1 MENEKTTTNYCAYCN
16 YHTKINI
23 DYNKHLLTKKHSKN
37 VSKNISKNISTNTTN
52 TLTKKYKCENCFKE
66 YSYRQGL
73 HFHKNKC
80 KGHSSLA
87 IEGCNI
93 VKETEMNKI
102 LNVVTTQHTLV
113 ETFVENHQTFVENHQ
128 KIVEKQTSLI
138 ENQSSLINE
147 LTMKINELEKKQSIV
162 NNITNNNN
170 IKFDI
175 NVYLNETCSNALNF
189 EDTIPKIFDLEM
201 FKNFDGNKTHNK
213 EQLNKYFHNLWK
225 NIPQI
230 ERPIQTKSVKN
241 KNWWIKCKDQ
251 WEKGSEQYM
260 DFENPYSPIRGVYI
274 SVNRA
279 ICHYNNNSDNYSESF
294 NDRIMKC
301 GMNLTNV
308 DEIFMSILP
317 LLLQQNKIEKKYIDD
332 EK

>member
-1 MENEKTTTNYCAYCN
+1 MENEKTTKNSCTFCN
-16 YHTKINI
+16 YHTKNNS
-23 DYNKHLLTKKHSKN
+23 DYTKHLLTKKHLKN
-37 VSKNISKNISTNTTN
+37 VSNTTIP
-52 TLTKKYKCENCFKE
+52 TKKYKCENCSKE
-66 YSYRQGL
+66 YSYRQSL
-73 HFHKNKC
+73 YFHRNKC
-80 KGHSSLA
+80 
-87 IEGCNI
+87 NV
-93 VKETEMNKI
+93 VKEKEMNKI

-113 ETFVENHQTFVENHQ
+113 ETFVENQQTFVENHQ
-128 KIVEKQTSLI
+128 TIVEKQTSLI

-279 ICHYNNNSDNYSESF
+279 NCHYNNNSDNYSESF

-317 LLLQQNKIEKKYIDD
+317 SLLQQNKIEQKYIDD

>member
-1 MENEKTTTNYCAYCN
+1 MENEKTTKNSCTFCN
-16 YHTKINI
+16 YHTKNNS
-23 DYNKHLLTKKHSKN
+23 DYTKHLLTKKHLKN
-37 VSKNISKNISTNTTN
+37 VSSNTTIP
-52 TLTKKYKCENCFKE
+52 TKKYKCENCSKE
-66 YSYRQGL
+66 YSYRQSL
-73 HFHKNKC
+73 YAHRNKC
-80 KGHSSLA
+80 NV
-87 IEGCNI
+87 I
-93 VKETEMNKI
+93 KEKEMNKI

-113 ETFVENHQTFVENHQ
+113 ETFVENHQTT
-128 KIVEKQTSLI
+128 VEKQTSLI

-279 ICHYNNNSDNYSESF
+279 ICHYNDNSDNYSESF

-317 LLLQQNKIEKKYIDD
+317 SLLQQNKIEQKYIDD

>member
-1 MENEKTTTNYCAYCN
+1 MENEKSTKNSCIFCN
-16 YHTKINI
+16 YHTKNNS
-23 DYNKHLLTKKHSKN
+23 DYTKHLLTKKHLKN
-37 VSKNISKNISTNTTN
+37 VSNTTIP
-52 TLTKKYKCENCFKE
+52 TKKYKCENCSKE
-66 YSYRQGL
+66 YSYRQSL
-73 HFHKNKC
+73 YFHRNKC
-80 KGHSSLA
+80 
-87 IEGCNI
+87 NV
-93 VKETEMNKI
+93 VKEKEMNKI
-102 LNVVTTQHTLV
+102 LNVVTSQHTLV
-113 ETFVENHQTFVENHQ
+113 ETFVENQQTFVENQ
-128 KIVEKQTSLI
+128 QTIVEKQTSLI

-317 LLLQQNKIEKKYIDD
+317 SLLQQNKIEKKYIDD

>member
-1 MENEKTTTNYCAYCN
+1 MDNEKANIIAYFSCIHCN
-16 YHTKINI
+16 YQTKYKK
-23 DYNKHLLTKKHSKN
+23 DYNRHLQSIRHIKN
-37 VSKNISKNISTNTTN
+37 VSSNTT
-52 TLTKKYKCENCFKE
+52 TSTKKYKCDNCSKE

-73 HFHKNKC
+73 YVHRNKC
-80 KGHSSLA
+80 
-87 IEGCNI
+87 NV
-93 VKETEMNKI
+93 VKEKEMNKI
-102 LNVVTTQHTLV
+102 LNAVTTQNTLV
-113 ETFVENHQTFVENHQ
+113 ETFVEKQQTFVEKQQTFVDNHQ
-128 KIVEKQTSLI
+128 SFVEKQTSLI

-162 NNITNNNN
+162 NVNNITNNN
-170 IKFDI
+170 KFDI

-201 FKNFDGNKTHNK
+201 FKEFDGNKTQNK

-241 KNWWIKCKDQ
+241 KNWYVKSKNQ

-279 ICHYNNNSDNYSESF
+279 I
-294 NDRIMKC
+294 
-301 GMNLTNV
+301 L
-308 DEIFMSILP
+308 
-317 LLLQQNKIEKKYIDD
+317 
-332 EK
+332 

>member
-1 MENEKTTTNYCAYCN
+1 METDKTTIFAYLSCKYCN
-16 YHTKINI
+16 YQTKYKK
-23 DYNKHLLTKKHSKN
+23 DYNRHIQTNRHLKN
-37 VSKNISKNISTNTTN
+37 VSSNTTIP
-52 TLTKKYKCENCFKE
+52 TKKYKCDNCSKE

-73 HFHKNKC
+73 YAHRNKC
-80 KGHSSLA
+80 
-87 IEGCNI
+87 NV
-93 VKETEMNKI
+93 VKEKEMNKI
-102 LNVVTTQHTLV
+102 LNVVTSQHTLV
-113 ETFVENHQTFVENHQ
+113 EKFVENQQTIVENHQTFVENQ
-128 KIVEKQTSLI
+128 QTIVEKQTSLI

-317 LLLQQNKIEKKYIDD
+317 SLLQQNKIEKKYIDD

>member
-1 MENEKTTTNYCAYCN
+1 MENEKISNFAYLSCKYCN
-16 YHTKINI
+16 YQTKYKK
-23 DYNKHLLTKKHSKN
+23 DYNRHIQTNRHLKN
-37 VSKNISKNISTNTTN
+37 VSSNTTIP
-52 TLTKKYKCENCFKE
+52 TKKYKCDNCSKE

-73 HFHKNKC
+73 YAHRNKC
-80 KGHSSLA
+80 NV
-87 IEGCNI
+87 I
-93 VKETEMNKI
+93 KEKEMNKI

-113 ETFVENHQTFVENHQ
+113 ETFVENHQT
-128 KIVEKQTSLI
+128 IVEKQTSLI

-317 LLLQQNKIEKKYIDD
+317 SLLQQNKIEKKYIDD

>member
-1 MENEKTTTNYCAYCN
+1 MENNNITKNSCSYCN
-16 YHTKINI
+16 YHTKYKK
-23 DYNKHLLTKKHSKN
+23 DYNRHIQTNRHLKN
-37 VSKNISKNISTNTTN
+37 VSSNTITS
-52 TLTKKYKCENCFKE
+52 TKKYKCENCSKE
-66 YSYRQGL
+66 YSYRQSL
-73 HFHKNKC
+73 HFHRNKC
-80 KGHSSLA
+80 TV
-87 IEGCNI
+87 
-93 VKETEMNKI
+93 VKETETNKI
-102 LNVVTTQHTLV
+102 LNVVTAQQSLVETLV
-113 ETFVENHQTFVENHQ
+113 ENQQ
-128 KIVEKQTSLI
+128 SLAEKQTSLI
-138 ENQSSLINE
+138 EKQSSLINE

-162 NNITNNNN
+162 NVNNITNNN
-170 IKFDI
+170 KFDI

-189 EDTIPKIFDLEM
+189 EDTIPQTFDLEM
-201 FKNFDGNKTHNK
+201 FKSFDGNKSHNK
-213 EQLNKYFHNLWK
+213 EQLNKYFNSLWR

-230 ERPIQTKSVKN
+230 DRPIQTKSVKN
-241 KNWWIKCKDQ
+241 KNWWIKCKNQ

-301 GMNLTNV
+301 GMNLTNI

-317 LLLQQNKIEKKYIDD
+317 SLLQQNKIEQKYIDD

>member
-1 MENEKTTTNYCAYCN
+1 MENEKPNKFTYLSCKYCN
-16 YHTKINI
+16 YHTKYKK
-23 DYNKHLLTKKHSKN
+23 DYNRHLQSSKHVKN
-37 VSKNISKNISTNTTN
+37 VSTNTTS
-52 TLTKKYKCENCFKE
+52 LIKKYKCENCSKE

-73 HFHKNKC
+73 YVHRNKC
-80 KGHSSLA
+80 
-87 IEGCNI
+87 NV
-93 VKETEMNKI
+93 VKEKEMNKI
-102 LNVVTTQHTLV
+102 LNVVTAQHTLV
-113 ETFVENHQTFVENHQ
+113 ETFVENQQ
-128 KIVEKQTSLI
+128 SLVEKQTSLI

-162 NNITNNNN
+162 NVNNITNNN
-170 IKFDI
+170 KFDI

-201 FKNFDGNKTHNK
+201 FKEFDGNKTQNK
-213 EQLNKYFHNLWK
+213 ENLNKYFHNLWK

-241 KNWWIKCKDQ
+241 KNWYVKSKNQ

-279 ICHYNNNSDNYSESF
+279 ICHYNDNSDKYSESF
-294 NDRIMKC
+294 NYKIMKC
-301 GMNLTNV
+301 RMNLTNV
-308 DEIFMSILP
+308 DEIFLSILP
-317 LLLQQNKIEKKYIDD
+317 SLLQENKIEQKYIEN

>member
-1 MENEKTTTNYCAYCN
+1 MDNEKYTKNSCKYCN
-16 YHTKINI
+16 YQTKNNS
-23 DYNKHLLTKKHSKN
+23 DYTKHLLTQKHLKN
-37 VSKNISKNISTNTTN
+37 VSNNTTSSP
-52 TLTKKYKCENCFKE
+52 KKYKCEKCDKE

-73 HFHKNKC
+73 YTHRNK
-80 KGHSSLA
+80 
-87 IEGCNI
+87 CNI

-102 LNVVTTQHTLV
+102 LNAVTTQHTLV
-113 ETFVENHQTFVENHQ
+113 ETFVEKQQTFVDNHQ
-128 KIVEKQTSLI
+128 SFVEKQTSLI

-162 NNITNNNN
+162 NVNNITNNN
-170 IKFDI
+170 KFDI

-201 FKNFDGNKTHNK
+201 FKEFDGNKTQNK

-241 KNWWIKCKDQ
+241 KNWYVKSKNQ

-279 ICHYNNNSDNYSESF
+279 I
-294 NDRIMKC
+294 
-301 GMNLTNV
+301 L
-308 DEIFMSILP
+308 
-317 LLLQQNKIEKKYIDD
+317 
-332 EK
+332 

>member
-1 MENEKTTTNYCAYCN
+1 MDNEKTTKNSCAFCN
-16 YHTKINI
+16 YHTKNNS
-23 DYNKHLLTKKHSKN
+23 DYTKHLLTKKHLKN
-37 VSKNISKNISTNTTN
+37 VSSNTTIP
-52 TLTKKYKCENCFKE
+52 TKKYKCDNCSKE

-73 HFHKNKC
+73 YAHRNKC
-80 KGHSSLA
+80 
-87 IEGCNI
+87 NV
-93 VKETEMNKI
+93 VKEKEMNKI

-128 KIVEKQTSLI
+128 TIVEKQTSLI

-213 EQLNKYFHNLWK
+213 EQYNLWK

-294 NDRIMKC
+294 NDQIMKC

-317 LLLQQNKIEKKYIDD
+317 SLLQQNKIEKKYIDD

>member
-1 MENEKTTTNYCAYCN
+1 MDNEKTTKNSCAFCN
-16 YHTKINI
+16 YHTKNNS
-23 DYNKHLLTKKHSKN
+23 DYTKHLLTKKHLKN
-37 VSKNISKNISTNTTN
+37 VSSNTTIP
-52 TLTKKYKCENCFKE
+52 TKKYKCDNCSKE

-73 HFHKNKC
+73 YAHRNKC
-80 KGHSSLA
+80 
-87 IEGCNI
+87 NV
-93 VKETEMNKI
+93 VKEKEMNKI
-102 LNVVTTQHTLV
+102 LNVVTSQHTLV
-113 ETFVENHQTFVENHQ
+113 EKFVENQQTIVENQQTFVENQ
-128 KIVEKQTSLI
+128 QTIVEKQTSLI

-279 ICHYNNNSDNYSESF
+279 ICHYNDNSDNYSESF

-317 LLLQQNKIEKKYIDD
+317 SLLQQNKIEKKYIDD

>member
-1 MENEKTTTNYCAYCN
+1 MDNEKTTKNSCAFCN
-16 YHTKINI
+16 YHTKNNS
-23 DYNKHLLTKKHSKN
+23 DYTKHLLTKKHLKN
-37 VSKNISKNISTNTTN
+37 VSSNTTIP
-52 TLTKKYKCENCFKE
+52 TKKYKCDNCSKE

-73 HFHKNKC
+73 YAHRNKC
-80 KGHSSLA
+80 
-87 IEGCNI
+87 NV
-93 VKETEMNKI
+93 VKEKEMNKI
-102 LNVVTTQHTLV
+102 LNVVTSQHTLV
-113 ETFVENHQTFVENHQ
+113 EKFVENQQTIVENQQTFVENQ
-128 KIVEKQTSLI
+128 QTIVEKQTSLI

-279 ICHYNNNSDNYSESF
+279 ICHYNDNSDNYSESF

-317 LLLQQNKIEKKYIDD
+317 SLLQENKIEQKYIDD

>member
-1 MENEKTTTNYCAYCN
+1 MENEKISNFACKYCN
-16 YHTKINI
+16 YQTKYKK
-23 DYNKHLLTKKHSKN
+23 DYNRHIQTNRHLKN
-37 VSKNISKNISTNTTN
+37 VSSNTTIP
-52 TLTKKYKCENCFKE
+52 TKKYKCENCSKE
-66 YSYRQGL
+66 YSYRQSL
-73 HFHKNKC
+73 YFHRNKC
-80 KGHSSLA
+80 
-87 IEGCNI
+87 NV
-93 VKETEMNKI
+93 VKEKEMNKI
-102 LNVVTTQHTLV
+102 LNVVTNQHTLV
-113 ETFVENHQTFVENHQ
+113 ETFVENHQT
-128 KIVEKQTSLI
+128 IVEKQTSLI
-138 ENQSSLINE
+138 ENQSYLINE
-147 LTMKINELEKKQSIV
+147 LTMKINELEKKQSIVNV

-201 FKNFDGNKTHNK
+201 FKSFDGNKTHNK

-225 NIPQI
+225 DIPQI

-241 KNWWIKCKDQ
+241 KNWWIKSKDQ

-317 LLLQQNKIEKKYIDD
+317 SLLQENKIEQKYID

>member
-1 MENEKTTTNYCAYCN
+1 MENEKTTIIAYFSCTHCN
-16 YHTKINI
+16 YHTKYKK
-23 DYNKHLLTKKHSKN
+23 DYNRHIQTSRHLKN
-37 VSKNISKNISTNTTN
+37 VSSNTT
-52 TLTKKYKCENCFKE
+52 TSTKKYKCEYCPKE
-66 YSYRQGL
+66 YSHRQSL
-73 HFHKNKC
+73 HFHRNKC
-80 KGHSSLA
+80 TGY
-87 IEGCNI
+87 NV

-113 ETFVENHQTFVENHQ
+113 ETLVDNQQSFA
-128 KIVEKQTSLI
+128 EKQT
-138 ENQSSLINE
+138 SLINE

-162 NNITNNNN
+162 NVNNITNNN
-170 IKFDI
+170 KFDI

-189 EDTIPKIFDLEM
+189 EDTIPQMFDLEM
-201 FKNFDGNKTHNK
+201 FKSFDGNKTQNK

-241 KNWWIKCKDQ
+241 KNWYVKSRNQ

-279 ICHYNNNSDNYSESF
+279 ICHYNDNSDKYSESF
-294 NDRIMKC
+294 NDKLMKC
-301 GMNLTNV
+301 GMTLTNI
-308 DEIFMSILP
+308 DEIFLSILP
-317 LLLQQNKIEKKYIDD
+317 SLLQQNKIEQKYIEN

>member
-1 MENEKTTTNYCAYCN
+1 MENEKPNKFTYLSCKYCN
-16 YHTKINI
+16 YHTKYKK
-23 DYNKHLLTKKHSKN
+23 DYNRHLQSSKHVKN
-37 VSKNISKNISTNTTN
+37 VSTNTTS
-52 TLTKKYKCENCFKE
+52 LIKKYKCENCSKE

-73 HFHKNKC
+73 YVHRNKC
-80 KGHSSLA
+80 
-87 IEGCNI
+87 NV
-93 VKETEMNKI
+93 VKEKEMNKI
-102 LNVVTTQHTLV
+102 LNVVTNQHTLV
-113 ETFVENHQTFVENHQ
+113 ETFVENHQT
-128 KIVEKQTSLI
+128 IVEKQTSLI
-138 ENQSSLINE
+138 ENQSYLINE
-147 LTMKINELEKKQSIV
+147 LTMKINELEKKQSIVNV

-201 FKNFDGNKTHNK
+201 FKSFHGNKTHNK

-225 NIPQI
+225 DIPQI

-241 KNWWIKCKDQ
+241 KNWWIKSKDQ

-317 LLLQQNKIEKKYIDD
+317 SLLQENKIEQKYID

>member
-1 MENEKTTTNYCAYCN
+1 MDNEKTTKNSCAFCN
-16 YHTKINI
+16 YHTKNNS
-23 DYNKHLLTKKHSKN
+23 DYTKHLLTKKHLKN
-37 VSKNISKNISTNTTN
+37 VSSNATIP
-52 TLTKKYKCENCFKE
+52 TKKYKCENCSKE
-66 YSYRQGL
+66 YSYRQSL
-73 HFHKNKC
+73 YFHRNKC
-80 KGHSSLA
+80 
-87 IEGCNI
+87 NV
-93 VKETEMNKI
+93 VKETEINKI
-102 LNVVTTQHTLV
+102 LNAVTSQHTLV
-113 ETFVENHQTFVENHQ
+113 ETFVDNHQSF
-128 KIVEKQTSLI
+128 VEKQTSLI

-162 NNITNNNN
+162 NVNNITNNN
-170 IKFDI
+170 KFDI

-201 FKNFDGNKTHNK
+201 FKEFDGNKTQNK

-241 KNWWIKCKDQ
+241 KNWYVKSRNQ

-279 ICHYNNNSDNYSESF
+279 ICHYNDNSDKYSESF
-294 NDRIMKC
+294 NDKIMKC
-301 GMNLTNV
+301 RMNLTNV
-308 DEIFMSILP
+308 DEIFLSILP
-317 LLLQQNKIEKKYIDD
+317 SLLQENKIEQKYIEN

>member
-1 MENEKTTTNYCAYCN
+1 MDNEKTTKNSCAFCN
-16 YHTKINI
+16 YHTKNNS
-23 DYNKHLLTKKHSKN
+23 DYTKHLLTKKHLKN
-37 VSKNISKNISTNTTN
+37 VSSNTTIP
-52 TLTKKYKCENCFKE
+52 TKKYKCDNCSKE

-73 HFHKNKC
+73 YAHRNKC
-80 KGHSSLA
+80 
-87 IEGCNI
+87 NV
-93 VKETEMNKI
+93 VKEKEMNKI
-102 LNVVTTQHTLV
+102 LNVVTSQHTLV
-113 ETFVENHQTFVENHQ
+113 EKFVENQQTIVENQQTFVENHQT
-128 KIVEKQTSLI
+128 IVEKQTSLI

-317 LLLQQNKIEKKYIDD
+317 SLLQQNKIEKKYIDD

>member
-1 MENEKTTTNYCAYCN
+1 MENEKTTKNSCTFCN
-16 YHTKINI
+16 YHTKNNS
-23 DYNKHLLTKKHSKN
+23 DYTKHLLTKKHLKN
-37 VSKNISKNISTNTTN
+37 VSNTTIP
-52 TLTKKYKCENCFKE
+52 TKKYKCDNCSKE
-66 YSYRQGL
+66 YSYRQSL
-73 HFHKNKC
+73 YFHRNKC
-80 KGHSSLA
+80 
-87 IEGCNI
+87 NV
-93 VKETEMNKI
+93 VKEKEMNKI

-113 ETFVENHQTFVENHQ
+113 ETFVENHQT
-128 KIVEKQTSLI
+128 IVEKQTSLI

-201 FKNFDGNKTHNK
+201 FKSFNGNKTHNK
-213 EQLNKYFHNLWK
+213 EQLIKYFHNLWK

-260 DFENPYSPIRGVYI
+260 VFENPYSPIRGVYI

-294 NDRIMKC
+294 NDIIMKC

-317 LLLQQNKIEKKYIDD
+317 SLLQQNKIEKKYIDD

>member
-1 MENEKTTTNYCAYCN
+1 MDNEKATIIAYFTCTHCN
-16 YHTKINI
+16 YHTKYKK
-23 DYNKHLLTKKHSKN
+23 DYNRHIQSIRHLKI
-37 VSKNISKNISTNTTN
+37 VSTNIPTIVSTNTNN
-52 TLTKKYKCENCFKE
+52 TPTKKYKCDYCSKE

-73 HFHKNKC
+73 YVHRNKC
-80 KGHSSLA
+80 TGH
-87 IEGCNI
+87 NV

-102 LNVVTTQHTLV
+102 LNAVTTQHTLV
-113 ETFVENHQTFVENHQ
+113 ETFVEKQQTL
-128 KIVEKQTSLI
+128 VEKQTSLI

-162 NNITNNNN
+162 NVNNITNNN
-170 IKFDI
+170 KFDI

-189 EDTIPKIFDLEM
+189 EDTIPKTFDLEM
-201 FKNFDGNKTHNK
+201 FKLFDGNKTHNK
-213 EQLNKYFHNLWK
+213 EQLNKYFNSLWR

-301 GMNLTNV
+301 GMNLTNI

-317 LLLQQNKIEKKYIDD
+317 SLLQQNKIEQKYIEND
-332 EK
+332 K

>member
-1 MENEKTTTNYCAYCN
+1 MENEIITKNSCTFCN
-16 YHTKINI
+16 YHTKNNS
-23 DYNKHLLTKKHSKN
+23 DYNKHLLTQKHLKN
-37 VSKNISKNISTNTTN
+37 VSSNTT
-52 TLTKKYKCENCFKE
+52 TSTKKYKCENCPKE
-66 YSYRQGL
+66 YSHRQSL
-73 HFHKNKC
+73 HFHRNKC
-80 KGHSSLA
+80 TGHSSLST
-87 IEGCNI
+87 EGHN
-93 VKETEMNKI
+93 VAKETEMNKI
-102 LNVVTTQHTLV
+102 LNAVTTQNTL
-113 ETFVENHQTFVENHQ
+113 
-128 KIVEKQTSLI
+128 VEKQTSLI
-138 ENQSSLINE
+138 ENQTSLINE

-162 NNITNNNN
+162 NVNNITNNN
-170 IKFDI
+170 KFDI

-189 EDTIPKIFDLEM
+189 EDTIPQMFDLEM
-201 FKNFDGNKTHNK
+201 FKSFDGNKTQNK

-241 KNWWIKCKDQ
+241 KNWYVKSRNQ

-279 ICHYNNNSDNYSESF
+279 ICYYNDNSDKYSESF

-301 GMNLTNV
+301 GMTLTNI
-308 DEIFMSILP
+308 DELFLSILP
-317 LLLQQNKIEKKYIDD
+317 SLLQQNKIEQKYIEI